1 MFGDLKKKLHFLK
14 KSQTNESV
22 HEKHCLIEK
31 FWLYICLLI
40 MHENFGLH
48 AYSEGCL
55 LLGKLGYCMASSAGR
70 ARRGRQKVLLL
81 LWLLVK
87 DEVARY
93 GPKVRGHSIT
103 TLTRGGRYSHL
114 SNKRGGWN
122 KCGGGAKNGKSLN
135 VEGVININF

>member
-1 MFGDLKKKLHFLK
+1 MKK
-14 KSQTNESV
+14 N
-22 HEKHCLIEK
+22 CLIEK
-31 FWLYICLLI
+31 IWLYICLLI
-40 MHENFGLH
+40 VHENSGLQ
-48 AYSEGCL
+48 AYSERCL

-114 SNKRGGWN
+114 SNKRGAWN
-122 KCGGGAKNGKSLN
+122 KRGGVPKLENHQMWRG
-135 VEGVININF
+135 